1 MLKIL
6 KKMKKLVIVVVALLF
21 SQFTFAN
28 DADWGKTGHRTT
40 GEIAQVHLSKKA
52 KRAIDKLL
60 EGHTL
65 AFVANHGDDIK
76 SDPSYRKY
84 SPWHYVNIDPEVSKY
99 DPETASEDGD
109 LVMGIRKCIE
119 VLKNKNS
126 SKEDKQFHLKMLVH
140 FVGDL
145 HQPFHVGHA
154 ADMGGNRVDVEWFGK
169 KTNIHSVWDSKMI
182 DSYQMSYTE
191 LAENRDELNK
201 HQVKA
206 IEKGDLLDWVYES
219 RTLAEKLYKSV
230 EEDNDLGYRYMY
242 EWFPT
247 LRQQLQK
254 GGIRLAKVLNDIY
267 G

>member
-6 KKMKKLVIVVVALLF
+6 KKMKKLVIVVLALLF

-254 GGIRLAKVLNDIY
+254 GGIRLAKVLNEIY

>member
-6 KKMKKLVIVVVALLF
+6 KKMKKLVIVVLALLF

-40 GEIAQVHLSKKA
+40 GEIAQLHLSKKA

>member
-6 KKMKKLVIVVVALLF
+6 KKMKKLVIVVLALLF

-52 KRAIDKLL
+52 RRAIDKLL

-254 GGIRLAKVLNDIY
+254 GGIRLAKVLNEIY

>member
-1 MLKIL
+1 
-6 KKMKKLVIVVVALLF
+6 MKKLLILFVAVF
-21 SQFTFAN
+21 ISQFSFAN

-40 GEIAQVHLSKKA
+40 GEIAQVHLSRKA
-52 KRAIDKLL
+52 QKAIDKLL
-60 EGHTL
+60 DGHSL

-76 SDPSYRKY
+76 SDPAYRKY
-84 SPWHYVNIDPEVSKY
+84 SPWHYVNLDPNATEY

-109 LVMGIRKCIE
+109 LVMGIRKCVE
-119 VLKNKNS
+119 VLKDKNAS
-126 SKEDKQFHLKMLVH
+126 REDKQFYLKMLVH

-154 ADMGGNRVDVEWFGK
+154 ADLGGNRVDVEWFGK

-191 LAENRDELNK
+191 LAENRDQLSK
-201 HQVKA
+201 YQVKA
-206 IEKGDLLDWVYES
+206 IQEGDLLDWVYES
-219 RTLAEKLYKSV
+219 RNLAEKLYKSV
-230 EEDNDLGYRYMY
+230 EDDNDLGYKYMY

-247 LRQQLQK
+247 VRQQLQK

-267 G
+267 N

>member
-1 MLKIL
+1 
-6 KKMKKLVIVVVALLF
+6 MKKLVIVVVALLF

-52 KRAIDKLL
+52 KKAIDKLL

-84 SPWHYVNIDPEVSKY
+84 SPWHYVNIDPEASKY

-254 GGIRLAKVLNDIY
+254 GGIRLAKVLNEIY